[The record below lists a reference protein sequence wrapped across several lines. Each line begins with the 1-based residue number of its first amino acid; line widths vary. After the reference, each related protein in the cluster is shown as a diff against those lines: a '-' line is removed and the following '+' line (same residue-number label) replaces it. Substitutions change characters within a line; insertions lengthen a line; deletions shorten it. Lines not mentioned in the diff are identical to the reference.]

1 MILLIDSIYLT
12 GEKRG
17 VSQIIILPKTV
28 SDFGFYCFLNIK
40 RGQNQRHR
48 TVFFFEESD

>member
-1 MILLIDSIYLT
+1 MILLIDSTYLT

-28 SDFGFYCFLNIK
+28 SDFGFYFFLNIK
-40 RGQNQRHR
+40 RGQKKD
-48 TVFFFEESD
+48 TALFFLEESD